1 VVVLEHGRVVEHG
14 TPDELLARQGAYA
27 RMRALADGPVAT

>member
-1 VVVLEHGRVVEHG
+1 VLEHGRVVELG
-14 TPDELLARQGAYA
+14 TPDELLAQPGAYT